1 MKPITSPNNTQL
13 SGASFR
19 DPSGFLFTS
28 EGVLYRQ
35 VNRAYQENYE
45 MLVSSGLYQS
55 LVDAGLLI
63 PHDEVAI
70 APADPQVAY
79 KIIKPEQVTFI
90 SYPYEWSFSQLKD
103 AALTTLAI
111 QKKTLEFG

>member
-1 MKPITSPNNTQL
+1 MNPISSVNDIQFV
-13 SGASFR
+13 GASFG

-28 EGVLYRQ
+28 GGVLYRQ
-35 VNRAYQENYE
+35 VNRTYQSNYE

-55 LVDAGLLI
+55 LVDARLLI

-70 APADPQVAY
+70 DPADPQVAY

-90 SYPYEWSFSQLKD
+90 SYPYEWSFSQCKD

-111 QKKTLEFG
+111 QKKA